1 MSSQPTIVHPSTA
14 VPGAECFHSW
24 SIHDPSAAAL
34 PVDHN
39 FATTPAPPRMVPRQP
54 SRRLSAATNAREQH
68 ILEHNVI
75 QFQPLG
81 LAATTTSST
90 RPRSTCITDSAF
102 TAHSAITSPDPET
115 SYNPSTGSSMSSPT
129 VRFEEPQGSA
139 ATPSPHVTPNHNPAS
154 PAGKGSIWSE
164 DEFIAAY
171 QAFFLP
177 HPIKDS
183 SSPAQVLGPI
193 HHDLDTTTVQ
203 QANSDPALEDRATKP
218 VSYASQTW
226 LENGELVDWT
236 LRLMP
241 VAPVDPQQSE
251 ALKIAVTAGFAHTLR
266 LQRSLISSG
275 LLEETYT
282 GMHPS
287 PPKIQSSYSELAYA
301 SVCSPYPSARA
312 PATSSMRGPATTL
325 SPAVFA
331 AQSSMSL
338 NTPSTSWVSSDH
350 HGCANSMTIL
360 DNEDERSRF
369 DAGNRT
375 CSEIELLELSLAAFF
390 DARQAYNTSQQLH
403 DTT

>member
-171 QAFFLP
+171 QTFFLP
-177 HPIKDS
+177 HPIKYS
-183 SSPAQVLGPI
+183 GSPARALGPI
-193 HHDLDTTTVQ
+193 HLDLDGTRAQ
-203 QANSDPALEDRATKP
+203 QANGDPALEDGATKP
-218 VSYASQTW
+218 ARTDATTATVSYVSQTW
-226 LENGELVDWT
+226 LENGDLVDWT
-236 LRLMP
+236 LRLML

-251 ALKIAVTAGFAHTLR
+251 ALKIAATAGYEHTLR

-275 LLEETYT
+275 VPEEVYAA
-282 GMHPS
+282 MHPS
-287 PPKIQSSYSELAYA
+287 PPKIPSSYSEFAHTPGRQRCVL
-301 SVCSPYPSARA
+301 SSPSQTWHKPQPRPLCA
-312 PATSSMRGPATTL
+312 PRLRHRTGTQHRPA
-325 SPAVFA
+325 AH
-331 AQSSMSL
+331 
-338 NTPSTSWVSSDH
+338 DH
-350 HGCANSMTIL
+350 FNMA
-360 DNEDERSRF
+360 
-369 DAGNRT
+369 
-375 CSEIELLELSLAAFF
+375 
-390 DARQAYNTSQQLH
+390 
-403 DTT
+403 